1 MDFLNSLAVTLI
13 SAIILGT
20 IYGLM
25 SLGLTLIYGIGNIF
39 NFAHGAFFIWGAYLT
54 WFFTTKL
61 HINMLLAIILALL
74 LLFLFG
80 LIWERL
86 ALKPKRQNFV
96 NIVTIGLGLMMIM
109 DGMAHY
115 CFDPTIKALPPII
128 AGNVN
133 LFFVTRSMNEIVNFF
148 VALAILIVLWLFFAK
163 TRTGMAIRAVS
174 EDNIGAS
181 IIGIGIDKIYTLSFG
196 IGVALTGLSGVLL
209 APQVYISTAAGGD
222 ALLKAIIIVIL
233 GGLGSVKGSMYA
245 AIILGIME
253 SAISMY
259 VGMFWVLPSWFFIM
273 LIILAIRPR
282 GLYGTR

>member
-1 MDFLNSLAVTLI
+1 
-13 SAIILGT
+13 
-20 IYGLM
+20 M

-61 HINMLLAIILALL
+61 HINMLLAIIMALL

-86 ALKPKRQNFV
+86 ALKPKRQSFV
-96 NIVTIGLGLMMIM
+96 SVVTIGLGLMMIM

-115 CFDPTIKALPPII
+115 CFDPTKKALPPII

-163 TRTGMAIRAVS
+163 TRIGMAIRAVS

>member
-1 MDFLNSLAVTLI
+1 
-13 SAIILGT
+13 
-20 IYGLM
+20 M